1 MGGPDAPASGDV
13 VSGTVIVDGW
23 SWALPGMAS
32 VDVFVDGNRV
42 GTADYGVN
50 RPDIP
55 VAFPGA
61 PSNVGFQYALGT
73 TAFSNGSH
81 ALVVKATDK
90 NGHVATFA
98 TQQITISN

>member
-1 MGGPDAPASGDV
+1 
-13 VSGTVIVDGW
+13 VSGTATVDGW

-42 GTADYGVN
+42 GTANYGVA

-55 VAFPGA
+55 IAFPGA
-61 PSNVGFQYALGT
+61 PSDVGFQYSLST

-81 ALVVKATDK
+81 ELVVKATDK
-90 NGHVATFA
+90 AGHVATFA
-98 TQQITISN
+98 THQITISN